1 MLKIGLVGCGAIGS
15 AIAKEIDSNFDE
27 TELKA
32 CWDINEENMRRLSDS
47 LKNKPSYLKPGDMVH
62 EVDFIVEAGGALAVA
77 ELLPLIVEH
86 NKKLLVISV
95 GGLVGHESYL
105 QKIAKGRGELFIP
118 SGALAGLDAIKAL
131 PKSEIESV
139 TLTTTKPP
147 RGIAGAPFFKEN
159 PIDLESLTEKTV
171 IFEGTAGEAVSLF
184 PKNINVAIALSL
196 AGIGVKKTRVR
207 ILVDPNSEKN
217 SHEICAKGTF
227 GQITTRTEN
236 MPFPQNPKTSF
247 LAALSVI
254 ASVKSLTSNIHV
266 GT

>member
-1 MLKIGLVGCGAIGS
+1 MLKIGIIGCGAIGG
-15 AIAKEIDSNFDE
+15 AIANEIDKNFEE
-27 TELKA
+27 TQLTA
-32 CWDINEENMRRLSDS
+32 CWDVKEENMNRLSNG
-47 LKNKPSYLKPGDMVH
+47 LKNKPAYLKPVEMVQA
-62 EVDFIVEAGGALAVA
+62 VDFVVEAGGALAVA
-77 ELLPLIVEH
+77 EILPLIVEH

-95 GGLVGHESYL
+95 GGLVGQESFL
-105 QKIAKGRGELFIP
+105 QKIEAGRGELFIP

-147 RGIAGAPFFKEN
+147 RGIAGAPFFNEN
-159 PIDLESLTEKTV
+159 PIDLENLTEKTV
-171 IFEGTAGEAVSLF
+171 IFEGTAGEAVSQF
-184 PKNINVAIALSL
+184 PKNINVAVALSL
-196 AGIGVKKTRVR
+196 AGVGIKKTRVR

-217 SHEICAKGTF
+217 SHEICVKGTF

-236 MPFPQNPKTSF
+236 TPFPQNPKTSF